1 MKPSETVTQRT
12 THTKNTIAAPRSSA
26 LSARAAL
33 GEAAGLAGL
42 IVLVLAGFLLAPW
55 WRPAYRAD
63 LLDPGASSPLDLVGI
78 HEIEHNADFSY
89 RWTSG
94 YAFAQLPH
102 GFHAARGYMAS
113 VRVRA
118 ANPAGPQP
126 LTFLVNERPLLTV
139 RPSAQFQTFRF
150 VVPYQP
156 AQDAGLRL
164 ALQTAPFKAP
174 GDARE
179 LGLMISEVELR
190 PIPAPDWAS
199 ALALAGGLLG
209 LWLWLRW
216 RGAGPAGAALVC
228 AGMAAALLGLCL
240 AARPAPL
247 AYPLLILLALGAA
260 ALAAPLAPR
269 APDRLALGLMAALV
283 SFAGALWPS
292 WITDD
297 GLISFR
303 YAQNLVAGNG
313 LVYNLGERV
322 EGYTNFLWTVLL
334 ALVLR
339 LGGDALAF
347 CYLAGV
353 VLGLA
358 LLLLTYAAARRL
370 VGAGWALLAALLLAT
385 SQAVL
390 VYSARGSGL
399 ETALFA
405 LLALAGSLLALGSR
419 PAPRRDALAG
429 LVFGLA
435 CLTRPEGL
443 LLLGLTLLH
452 RWAAG
457 PDGAPVTPRSAL
469 ARARGLLPLLAA
481 HLLVFLPYFAWRY
494 SFYGDP
500 LPNTFYA
507 KTGGGL
513 AQALRGLGYAGTFA
527 LGMGGPLLLLILAP
541 LRGGWAA
548 LAGWR
553 GYLLLLVGVYSAY
566 IIAVGGDHFPGER
579 FFVPLV
585 PWVALLMA
593 DGARRLYAR
602 LRARPDAARLA
613 PAALALLIALY
624 SAYALGRSA
633 AFDQIIQGDDESV
646 WIWREI
652 GWWMADHAAPGESI
666 AAMGAGAIAYY
677 GDRETIDLLG
687 LNDRHIARI
696 ESPAIGSGTA
706 GHEKRDPAYVLDVRR
721 PTYIPRMWDDYF
733 GGKPALRRL
742 YTLTEARTRYG
753 RVIELWKRIP

>member
-1 MKPSETVTQRT
+1 MKQS
-12 THTKNTIAAPRSSA
+12 IARPKFSTLNSQ
-26 LSARAAL
+26 LSIRL
-33 GEAAGLAGL
+33 SEAAGLTTLVA
-42 IVLVLAGFLLAPW
+42 LVLAGFLLAPW
-55 WRPAYRAD
+55 WRPAYAAD
-63 LLDPGASSPLDLVGI
+63 LLSEGATSPLDLVGI

-89 RWTSG
+89 RWTTG
-94 YAFAQLPH
+94 YAFAQLPS
-102 GFHAARGYMAS
+102 GFHAARGYMAA

-118 ANPAGPQP
+118 ANPSGPRP

-139 RPSAQFQTFRF
+139 QPTSSFQTFRF
-150 VVPYQP
+150 VVPYQ
-156 AQDAGLRL
+156 DAPEARLRL
-164 ALQTAPFKAP
+164 ALKTEPFKAP
-174 GDARE
+174 GDPRE
-179 LGLMISEVELR
+179 LGVMISSVELR
-190 PIPAPDWAS
+190 PIPAADWGS
-199 ALALAGGLLG
+199 ALALAAGLAA

-216 RGAGPAGAALVC
+216 RGAQARGAAVVC
-228 AGMAAALLGLCL
+228 AGLAALLLGLYV
-240 AARPAPL
+240 AYQPAPL
-247 AYPLLILLALGAA
+247 AYPLLALLALGAA
-260 ALAAPLAPR
+260 ALAALLTPR
-269 APDRLALGLMAALV
+269 TPDRLALGLLAGLV

-347 CYLAGV
+347 CYLSGV
-353 VLGLA
+353 VLALA
-358 LLLLTYAAARRL
+358 LLLLTYAAGRRL
-370 VGAGWALLAALLLAT
+370 VGERWALLAALLVGT

-399 ETALFA
+399 ETALFTA
-405 LLALAGSLLALGSR
+405 LGLAGSLLALRR
-419 PAPRRDALAG
+419 PPGRSADLLAG
-429 LVFGLA
+429 AVFGLA
-435 CLTRPEGL
+435 SLTRPEGL

-457 PDGAPVTPRSAL
+457 PDGALVTQRTAA
-469 ARARGLLPLLAA
+469 ARARALLPLLGAF
-481 HLLVFLPYFAWRY
+481 LLIFAPYFAWRY

-541 LRGGWAA
+541 LWGGRAA
-548 LAGWR
+548 LLGWR
-553 GYLLLLVGVYSAY
+553 GYLLLLVGAYSAY
-566 IIAVGGDHFPGER
+566 IVAVGGDHFPGER

-585 PWVALLMA
+585 PWIALLMA
-593 DGARRLYAR
+593 DGAARLYAR
-602 LRARPDAARLA
+602 LRARPGLGRLA
-613 PAALALLIALY
+613 PAGLALLLTLY
-624 SAYALGRSA
+624 SGYALGRSA
-633 AFDQIIQGDDESV
+633 AFDEIIRGDDESV

-652 GWWMADHAAPGESI
+652 GWWMADNAAPGESI

-687 LNDRHIARI
+687 LNDKHIARI
-696 ESPAIGSGTA
+696 ETPAIGTGTA
-706 GHEKRDPAYVLDVRR
+706 GHEKRDPAYVLNERK
-721 PTYIPRMWDDYF
+721 PTYIPKMWDDYF
-733 GGKPALRRL
+733 GGKTVLRRQ
-742 YTLTEARTRYG
+742 YTLIETRSRYG
-753 RVIELWKRIP
+753 RVIELWKRMP